1 MTDRDSGPEPLLP
14 DEDNDAIRHLKVEL
28 AAGKP
33 WHIALL
39 GAIGLWTW
47 PEEHHNGR
55 HYCYLIDGEAFDWVL
70 LAERLSLAIAGSVP
84 EDELNALLFFGRLP
98 EEISDEEFR
107 ELIGEAKYHAYL
119 NYLYGITIEKFVLIA
134 VEEEIE
140 KERHSQIF
148 SRMDDGQ
155 NDAHRRLYDASQ
167 EELLRLFQDEKG
179 YDEGEDLSLT
189 RLREFTYW
197 LFKYRLRNCD
207 KARVASDTRKGVEY
221 IKRQRLGEGIAIPQ
235 REPPDIIEHG
245 G

>member
-1 MTDRDSGPEPLLP
+1 MSYRDSGPDTVLP
-14 DEDNDAIRHLKVEL
+14 DEDNDAVRHLKMEL

-39 GAIGLWTW
+39 GAKGLWTW

-70 LAERLSLAIAGSVP
+70 LAERLSLAIAESVP
-84 EDELNALLFFGRLP
+84 EDELNALLFSGRLP
-98 EEISDEEFR
+98 QEISDEEFR

-119 NYLYGITIEKFVLIA
+119 NYLYGITVEKFVLLA
-134 VEEEIE
+134 VEEEID

-148 SRMDDGQ
+148 SRMGDGQ
-155 NDAHRRLYDASQ
+155 DDAHRRLYDASQ

-189 RLREFTYW
+189 RLKEFTYW

-221 IKRQRLGEGIAIPQ
+221 IKRQRLGDGIAITL

-245 G
+245 V

>member
-1 MTDRDSGPEPLLP
+1 MPDRDSGPDTVLP
-14 DEDNDAIRHLKVEL
+14 DEDNDAIRHLKMEL

-39 GAIGLWTW
+39 EAIGLWTL
-47 PEEHHNGR
+47 PGEHHNER

-84 EDELNALLFFGRLP
+84 EDELNALIFFGRLP
-98 EEISDEEFR
+98 EEISDDEFR

-119 NYLYGITIEKFVLIA
+119 NYLYGITVENFVLLA

-167 EELLRLFQDEKG
+167 EELLRLFQSEKG

-221 IKRQRLGEGIAIPQ
+221 IRRQRLGDVIAIPQ
-235 REPPDIIEHG
+235 QEPPDIIEHG
-245 G
+245 V